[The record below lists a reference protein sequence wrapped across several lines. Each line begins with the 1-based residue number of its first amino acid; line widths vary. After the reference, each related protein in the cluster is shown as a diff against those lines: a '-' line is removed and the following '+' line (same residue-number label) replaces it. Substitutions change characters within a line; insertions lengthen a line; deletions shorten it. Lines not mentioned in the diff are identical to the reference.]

1 MFIKQVVYCYM
12 MERVFLSQNIVS
24 AEQIVCTHWLNNV
37 GAAAPTVPMVP
48 KPSVT
53 AIYIINYVV
62 SVRRLYVRPSVR
74 VSWFKNAN
82 NSTTAGTR
90 RTKFGT
96 QVGWPGPVIV
106 LKFQHTATDGA
117 PSARARVRH

>member
-1 MFIKQVVYCYM
+1 M
-12 MERVFLSQNIVS
+12 
-24 AEQIVCTHWLNNV
+24 
-37 GAAAPTVPMVP
+37 
-48 KPSVT
+48 
-53 AIYIINYVV
+53 
-62 SVRRLYVRPSVR
+62 YVRPSVR
-74 VSWFKNAN
+74 VSGFKNAN

-96 QVGWPGPVIV
+96 KVGWPGPVIV

>member
-1 MFIKQVVYCYM
+1 MIA
-12 MERVFLSQNIVS
+12 EFLEVTFSRHGTCKLLYDTSLALARSSPTRRYTGNID
-24 AEQIVCTHWLNNV
+24 
-37 GAAAPTVPMVP
+37 
-48 KPSVT
+48 
-53 AIYIINYVV
+53 YVV
-62 SVRRLYVRPSVR
+62 SVRRM
-74 VSWFKNAN
+74 SWFKNAN

-117 PSARARVRH
+117 PSARACVRH

>member
-1 MFIKQVVYCYM
+1 M
-12 MERVFLSQNIVS
+12 FLSRFYIHIYIYIPLCHILRVLL
-24 AEQIVCTHWLNNV
+24 ITLR
-37 GAAAPTVPMVP
+37 
-48 KPSVT
+48 PSV
-53 AIYIINYVV
+53 VC
-62 SVRRLYVRPSVR
+62 PSVR

-82 NSTTAGTR
+82 NSTTVGRR

-106 LKFQHTATDGA
+106 LKFQHNATDGA